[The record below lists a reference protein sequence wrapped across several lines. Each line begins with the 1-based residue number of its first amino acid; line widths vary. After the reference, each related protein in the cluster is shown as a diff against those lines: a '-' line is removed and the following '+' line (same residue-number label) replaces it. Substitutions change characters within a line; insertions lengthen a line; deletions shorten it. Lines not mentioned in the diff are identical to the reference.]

1 MVMKYAA
8 IVNAFLFAL
17 VLTGGGGQAFSGGST
32 APAASGEAAPRA
44 VTVARTTTV
53 PACTSFVD
61 AASSVK
67 GNGTAEKPHKTIA
80 AAVDTIEPGAVICVA
95 EGTYAE
101 EIAPGEKYFT
111 LAGGFQRGSSFKM
124 RDSAKFVSHAK
135 GNGSGSF
142 LLIKDPGPANG
153 LTAVDGFEMSGYS
166 QPIVRDFYVPQ
177 RFDLTNNYIHDN
189 KCSDP
194 NAFGGAFALN
204 NISGVIR
211 GNVIRKNEC
220 SWAGGGFLNDAT
232 KNKVTVE
239 SNLVDG
245 NSGSG
250 EGAAHGGG
258 MFLGGNTLSIVGNE
272 FVNNVVAMWGGGL
285 IVAAYTAGNQPT
297 TATLAWNVYR
307 ANRAGDSGGGFFCDE
322 GATCIASHEVYDR
335 NCGGNVLLDGG
346 AEGSGPT
353 RATFDHVTN
362 VGALDVDCVAPGIGV
377 FVDTY
382 QGFAADNY
390 SFTNSLFWGN
400 APGKDFATACAT
412 GCDAIKVKV
421 ASSLLQKKYTQDGGI
436 KISFGPGIID
446 SVDPQFVAPDKGDLR
461 LQAGSP
467 AIGKG
472 EGGSDLGAF
481 GSGGQPAAIV
491 KQAEQGQPA
500 AEGPPAQS
508 AATEDVE
515 KPAPAEAVAPAE
527 AAKDPEAAPS
537 TPEAAAEQPS
547 AAASELE
554 QAAAEPES
562 EAQAV
567 DKPAPAETAGTEAPQ
582 TATPAPGGEAT
593 DVSAKEAFEAAKEL
607 GTVEGWNAF
616 LASYPQGFYADL
628 ARAYVKKLGGGNA
641 PAPAETVTE
650 TPAPAAMIPE
660 AGPAAEAAPQSEPA
674 PQSEAAPQPE
684 PAAAAAPAAGV
695 TLAPTTPGQPA
706 VARGGKYMGFD
717 EQFNRY
723 YTDPS
728 WKPSKIV
735 YVSPAGGGDGA
746 TRETPMAVKDAV
758 AAATPGT
765 QIHFLPGK
773 YQGGHEFS
781 KETSGTYDEPIVLFA
796 ERNKDKSISV
806 SMDCA
811 VGKRKVC
818 FNLENADYIGIDG
831 FEFVGGNFGVRAV
844 GENYVAS
851 KHSRGI
857 AVLNSDSHDQERD
870 PFFSGQS
877 DWDVWEGNLAHGAKK
892 GDGHGIYLSNGGD
905 WNIVRFNQTFGNASS
920 DFQINA
926 DPASTCAEPGIPFTD
941 PRCDAYAGEDEGGQ
955 GASDYFLVDGNYFH
969 GSDVGPNFTS
979 VRRSIVRNNI
989 FGPQV
994 RHNASFWQET
1004 DNPKLGS
1011 SGNKILNNLFITGN
1025 NRHAVQFSVNSTGN
1039 EFANNLILGVKI
1051 EGGEVTANPEA
1062 LLMEVDDTV
1071 AENVY
1076 RDNLYVSG
1084 AMEGREPNGE
1094 ETALDDFSPSWFRKF
1109 PTGAALNDPNGFTP
1123 TAEAPFLGKGSLS
1136 PDALADRNG
1145 APRAGEVDLGPIE
1158 VK

>member
-1 MVMKYAA
+1 MKYAA
-8 IVNAFLFAL
+8 IVHAFLFAL
-17 VLTGGGGQAFSGGST
+17 VLTGGLTGGHQAIPGGST
-32 APAASGEAAPRA
+32 APAASGEAPRA
-44 VTVARTTTV
+44 VKVARTTTI

-67 GNGTAEKPHKTIA
+67 GSGTAEKPHKTIA
-80 AAVDTIEPGAVICVA
+80 AAVEAVEPGAVICVA

-111 LAGGFQRGSSFKM
+111 LAGGFQHGSGFKM

-142 LLIKDPGPANG
+142 LLIKDPGPVSG
-153 LTAVDGFEMSGYS
+153 LTAVDGFEISGYS
-166 QPIVRDFYVPQ
+166 QAIVRDFYVPQ

-189 KCSDP
+189 KCGDP

-220 SWAGGGFLNDAT
+220 NWAGGGFLNDAT

-245 NSGSG
+245 NSGRA

-258 MFLGGNTLSIVGNE
+258 MFLGGDTLSIVGNE
-272 FVNNVVAMWGGGL
+272 FVNNVVTMWGGGL

-346 AEGSGPT
+346 AGGSGPT

-362 VGALDVDCVAPGIGV
+362 VGALDVGCGAPGSGV

-382 QGFAADNY
+382 QGLAADHY

-400 APGKDFATACAT
+400 APGRDFATACAT

-421 ASSLLQKKYTQDGGI
+421 ASSLLQKKYAQDGGI

-446 SVDPQFVAPDKGDLR
+446 SVDPQFVAPNDGDFHLKE
-461 LQAGSP
+461 GSP

-481 GSGGQPAAIV
+481 GTGTAAPAAV
-491 KQAEQGQPA
+491 ASQP
-500 AEGPPAQS
+500 
-508 AATEDVE
+508 VE
-515 KPAPAEAVAPAE
+515 AE
-527 AAKDPEAAPS
+527 AAASPAPGAEAPEEQQSEQPTAE
-537 TPEAAAEQPS
+537 PEQAAAKPEP
-547 AAASELE
+547 
-554 QAAAEPES
+554 AAAEPEPAAAEPEQVAEQP
-562 EAQAV
+562 EAAAPDQ
-567 DKPAPAETAGTEAPQ
+567 PAPGDAAATAAPEP
-582 TATPAPGGEAT
+582 AAPAPGGEAT

-616 LASYPQGFYADL
+616 LASYPQGFYPDL
-628 ARAYVKKLGGGNA
+628 ARAYVKKLGGGDA
-641 PAPAETVTE
+641 PALAETVTE
-650 TPAPAAMIPE
+650 TPPSPATIPE

-674 PQSEAAPQPE
+674 PRSEAALRPE
-684 PAAAAAPAAGV
+684 PAAAAAPDAGG
-695 TLAPTTPGQPA
+695 TLAPTKPGQPA
-706 VARGGKYMGFD
+706 VARGGKYMGFA

-796 ERNKDKSISV
+796 ERNKDKSIGV

-818 FNLENADYIGIDG
+818 FNLEYADYIGIDG
-831 FEFVGGNFGVRAV
+831 FEFVGGNFGVRVV
-844 GENYVAS
+844 GEDYVAS

-857 AVLNSDSHDQERD
+857 AVLNSDGHDQERD

-926 DPASTCAEPGIPFTD
+926 DPNSTCAEPGIPFAD
-941 PRCDAYAGEDEGGQ
+941 PRCDAYAGDGEGGQ

-1025 NRHAVQFSVNSTGN
+1025 RHAVQFTINSTGN

-1051 EGGEVTANPEA
+1051 EGGKVTANPEA

-1084 AMEGREPNGE
+1084 TMEGREPNGE

-1136 PDALADRNG
+1136 PDAPADRNG

-1158 VK
+1158 VN